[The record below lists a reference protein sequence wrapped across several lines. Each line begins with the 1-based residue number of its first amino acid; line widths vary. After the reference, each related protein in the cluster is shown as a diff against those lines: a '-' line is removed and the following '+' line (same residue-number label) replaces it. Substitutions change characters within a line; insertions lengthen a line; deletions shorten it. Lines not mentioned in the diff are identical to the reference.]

1 MGLNMK
7 VNGTLKKIIVM
18 VEAIKFGLTEA
29 SMKDT
34 GNLTK
39 PMAEEDSSMLM
50 GISMMVTGKMIKHMD
65 SDNILT
71 LTVLSMKVIG

>member
-7 VNGTLKKIIVM
+7 DNGTLKKIIVM

-34 GNLTK
+34 GNSTK

-50 GISMMVTGKMIKHMD
+50 VISMMVTGKMIKHMD

>member
-39 PMAEEDSSMLM
+39 LMAEEDSSMLM

>member
-1 MGLNMK
+1 
-7 VNGTLKKIIVM
+7 M

-34 GNLTK
+34 GNTIK

-50 GISMMVTGKMIKHMD
+50 VISMMDTGKMIKLMD
-65 SDNILT
+65 SVNILT
-71 LTVLSMKVIG
+71 LMVLSMKVIG